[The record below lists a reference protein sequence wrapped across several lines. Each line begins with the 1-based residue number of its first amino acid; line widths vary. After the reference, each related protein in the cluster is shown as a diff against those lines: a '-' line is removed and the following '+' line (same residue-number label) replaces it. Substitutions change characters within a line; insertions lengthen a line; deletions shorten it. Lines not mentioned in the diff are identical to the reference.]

1 MRTVPLVLITFVVLS
16 LAPTAARAGANG
28 SWCANYGTGLG
39 GAINCS
45 YTSFQQCRAVWVLHA
60 HSRPRNGLRERRDLE
75 RDADESRS
83 PLPRRAID
91 PFQQDESVGRMHM
104 RGATGCAIY
113 YRLSDRLEPTKGNGW
128 CSNAPKR
135 S

>member
-1 MRTVPLVLITFVVLS
+1 MPRDRFRHI
-16 LAPTAARAGANG
+16 
-28 SWCANYGTGLG
+28 
-39 GAINCS
+39 
-45 YTSFQQCRAVWVLHA
+45 WVLHA
-60 HSRPRNGLRERRDLE
+60 KSVPRNGLRERRDLE

-104 RGATGCAIY
+104 RGATRCAIY

-135 S
+135 SRTAIEKVRRCAECVRW